1 MKESFSWL
9 STCSR
14 FQTDECFTISIL
26 FFLLLDLGNG
36 YHVCVSIT
44 FIYIVWSECSRLL
57 STHQQFISQCPLL
70 LYDFFSDYSLM
81 VASAFHI
88 ADFFSQFRS
97 SWKISGKFK
106 EKIVVNF
113 ISDIY
118 IINQS
123 ILLRFIKIVPPKDCD
138 YLPRWEPFK

>member
-70 LYDFFSDYSLM
+70 LYDVFSDYSLM

-88 ADFFSQFRS
+88 ADFFFSISFLMKNLRQVQRKNCCQFYLWYIHHQSVHS
-97 SWKISGKFK
+97 S
-106 EKIVVNF
+106 
-113 ISDIY
+113 
-118 IINQS
+118 
-123 ILLRFIKIVPPKDCD
+123 
-138 YLPRWEPFK
+138 PFH